1 MPEAS
6 RYGAVEGWTALGTVE
21 PRAEAN
27 VAIEPI
33 RNSDNPLAICQ
44 DDSHFYDDD
53 PAVDYDAEEPPVP
66 QWALNAAA
74 EHDRADLASA
84 AKSDFTPICGP
95 ALAGMR
101 ALELCDPVR
110 LAEAGHARAVLDGI
124 VVAQRMIAR
133 MQAIQ
138 QCWIAAFARPGV
150 AVPLA
155 DVVEST
161 GNSLAEKLGAHV
173 PMTDDEIDV
182 PAALSHP
189 FWHPAIIDAASRF
202 AAAELACATHLAP
215 ITARVR
221 LERAGMMVDTLPA
234 TLAAQRAG
242 HLDGYRAA
250 IIADG
255 VMALPS
261 ELRPQVERDVLAA
274 ASSCTASELRR
285 RVAQAVIKAD
295 PEGAEDRAAAAAT
308 TRHTSVTA
316 VENDMALFRA
326 VLSAPDALTVHG
338 VLDSVATSL
347 KAAGLADGRGSAQLR
362 ADVFADLFRTLATT
376 GHAHLARPGATSDTA
391 RPGATS
397 DTARPATGIASC
409 HGDETHPMGHLTPH
423 VSLSVQI
430 DFATLAGI
438 TDHPGEIAGYGA
450 VTASTARALAASA
463 ATVRALIEHPAPPPE
478 IADPGYD
485 AGSPPVRPEL
495 DERDGLDDHD
505 GLDERTGPGERS
517 GTGERIGLE
526 RDGLGER
533 TGPGE
538 RKDLVGRHS
547 GSASRSR
554 TCGTVVDP
562 GRAVY
567 RPPEATEDYV
577 RNRDGHCQFP
587 GCRTRAERCDIDHR
601 VPFQGGGATCPCN
614 LDTLCRTHHRLKT
627 FTSWHAEPD
636 ESGRLVWISPLGNT
650 YALAPELN
658 DSDLHGP
665 GHILQPRRSVPRTFE
680 ARSFGPSNPAAR
692 ISQTPRSATRD
703 PETPSPAARD
713 TETPSPAARGRQTPS
728 SLASRGSA
736 AALATPVRLE
746 PALGASLDD
755 ADNPP
760 PF

>member
-1 MPEAS
+1 
-6 RYGAVEGWTALGTVE
+6 
-21 PRAEAN
+21 
-27 VAIEPI
+27 
-33 RNSDNPLAICQ
+33 
-44 DDSHFYDDD
+44 
-53 PAVDYDAEEPPVP
+53 
-66 QWALNAAA
+66 
-74 EHDRADLASA
+74 
-84 AKSDFTPICGP
+84 
-95 ALAGMR
+95 
-101 ALELCDPVR
+101 

-124 VVAQRMIAR
+124 VAAQRMIAR
-133 MQAIQ
+133 IQAIQ

-215 ITARVR
+215 ITARMR

-234 TLAAQRAG
+234 TLAAQQAG

-347 KAAGLADGRGSAQLR
+347 KAAGLANGRGSAQLR

-391 RPGATS
+391 RP
-397 DTARPATGIASC
+397 ATGIASC
-409 HGDETHPMGHLTPH
+409 HGDEVRPTGHLTPH

-485 AGSPPVRPEL
+485 ADSSSVRHEL
-495 DERDGLDDHD
+495 DERDGLD
-505 GLDERTGPGERS
+505 
-517 GTGERIGLE
+517 
-526 RDGLGER
+526 ER

-567 RPPEATEDYV
+567 RPPEATDDYV

-601 VPFQGGGATCPCN
+601 VPFQRGGATCPCN

-658 DSDLHGP
+658 DSDLHSP
-665 GHILQPRRSVPRTFE
+665 GRILTPRRSVPRTFE
-680 ARSFGPSNPAAR
+680 ARSFEPGNPAAR
-692 ISQTPRSATRD
+692 ISQTRRSATRD
-703 PETPSPAARD
+703 PETPGS
-713 TETPSPAARGRQTPS
+713 EARGRRTPS

-736 AALATPVRLE
+736 AALATAVRPE
-746 PALGASLDD
+746 PTLGAPLDD
-755 ADNPP
+755 ADDPP

>member
-1 MPEAS
+1 MPES
-6 RYGAVEGWTALGTVE
+6 TRYGAVEGWTALGTVE
-21 PRAEAN
+21 SRAEAN

-33 RNSDNPLAICQ
+33 RHSVCE

-53 PAVDYDAEEPPVP
+53 PAVDYDAEETPVP
-66 QWALNAAA
+66 QWALDAAA

-84 AKSDFTPICGP
+84 AKSDFSPICGP

-124 VVAQRMIAR
+124 VAAQRMIAR
-133 MQAIQ
+133 IQAIQ

-155 DVVEST
+155 EVVGST

-173 PMTDDEIDV
+173 PTTDDDEIDI
-182 PAALSHP
+182 PAALRHP

-285 RVAQAVIKAD
+285 RVAQAVITAD
-295 PEGAEDRAAAAAT
+295 PEGAEHRAAEAAT

-347 KAAGLADGRGSAQLR
+347 KAAGLANGRGSAQLR

-376 GHAHLARPGATSDTA
+376 GHAHIARPGATSDTA

-409 HGDETHPMGHLTPH
+409 HGDEAHPMGHLPPH
-423 VSLSVQI
+423 VSLSVQV

-438 TDHPGEIAGYGA
+438 TEHPGEIAGYGA

-478 IADPGYD
+478 IADPRCD
-485 AGSPPVRPEL
+485 ADSSSVQHEL
-495 DERDGLDDHD
+495 DEH
-505 GLDERTGPGERS
+505 
-517 GTGERIGLE
+517 
-526 RDGLGER
+526 DGLGER

-547 GSASRSR
+547 DSASRSR

-601 VPFQGGGATCPCN
+601 VPFQRGGATCPCN
-614 LDTLCRTHHRLKT
+614 LDTPCRTHHRLKT

-665 GHILQPRRSVPRTFE
+665 GRILEPRRSVPRTFE
-680 ARSFGPSNPAAR
+680 ARSFEPSNPAAR
-692 ISQTPRSATRD
+692 ISRTPRSATRD
-703 PETPSPAARD
+703 PETPHPATRDLETPSSAARD
-713 TETPSPAARGRQTPS
+713 RQTPS
-728 SLASRGSA
+728 SVASRGSA